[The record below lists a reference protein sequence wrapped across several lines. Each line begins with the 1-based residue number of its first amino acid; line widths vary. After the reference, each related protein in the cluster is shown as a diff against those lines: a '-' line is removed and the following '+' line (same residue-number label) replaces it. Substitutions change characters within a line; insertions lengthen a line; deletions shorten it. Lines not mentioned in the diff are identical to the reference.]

1 MATTTATITLS
12 SSDIADNTLAIRNRT
27 TLTNAGNDTGMT
39 KTTGLTRVTLAS
51 TSPVV
56 LIDAGAT
63 TRLNTISRG
72 KIYIKNLN
80 DRGDGTKFVTI
91 EMDASSP
98 VEIGRL
104 YGGDFAFFPFDG
116 GTNKDLIL
124 DPYDATATT
133 LEYIIFYE

>member
-1 MATTTATITLS
+1 MATTTATLTL
-12 SSDIADNTLAIRNRT
+12 SSDIADYGLSIRNRT

-72 KIYIKNLN
+72 
-80 DRGDGTKFVTI
+80 
-91 EMDASSP
+91 
-98 VEIGRL
+98 
-104 YGGDFAFFPFDG
+104 
-116 GTNKDLIL
+116 L
-124 DPYDATATT
+124 DPSDATSTD